1 MATCSSILAWK
12 IPWTEEPEGLTTI
25 PRVTKS
31 WTLLSDGACTHIYTC
46 ILFLT
51 VLGHIMHSETGIDV
65 HGLLE
70 NRGMMPGKGEREAE
84 FLVSPVPWQ
93 SSTY

>member
-1 MATCSSILAWK
+1 
-12 IPWTEEPEGLTTI
+12 
-25 PRVTKS
+25 
-31 WTLLSDGACTHIYTC
+31 
-46 ILFLT
+46 
-51 VLGHIMHSETGIDV
+51 MHSETGIDG

-70 NRGMMPGKGEREAE
+70 NQGMVPGKGEREAE

>member
-1 MATCSSILAWK
+1 
-12 IPWTEEPEGLTTI
+12 
-25 PRVTKS
+25 
-31 WTLLSDGACTHIYTC
+31 
-46 ILFLT
+46 
-51 VLGHIMHSETGIDV
+51 MHSETGIDV